1 MLFVRLP
8 KNIIFIS
15 TWQAVYAINPLML
28 KSTLAEIVF
37 NSHYLT
43 LVSKKDLHSILQEYS
58 ELPENSLIRNLWFDF
73 ALEARKH

>member
-1 MLFVRLP
+1 
-8 KNIIFIS
+8 
-15 TWQAVYAINPLML
+15 ML

-58 ELPENSLIRNLWFDF
+58 ELPENFLIRNLWFDF